1 MTFTQTTLQSIL
13 ELGTLGIHPLF
24 AQEQIQRA
32 FQYEN
37 KHADILDG
45 QAKAR
50 LERGLAQVALLPT
63 IGEQAEFIASLP
75 ASAQSAV
82 CRLYFSLIGEA
93 KYREKVVH

>member
-13 ELGTLGIHPLF
+13 ELGALGIHPLF

-32 FQYEN
+32 FQHE
-37 KHADILDG
+37 HTVTDTEDV
-45 QAKAR
+45 QVKAR
-50 LERGLAQVALLPT
+50 LERGLAQVTLLPT

-82 CRLYFSLIGEA
+82 CRLYFTLIGEA
-93 KYREKVVH
+93 KYAERVVH